1 MEINEK
7 NKHSVI
13 LKEYGKNIQKL
24 VDYVQTVPDKQKRTD
39 YAYTLVDLMKQ
50 LNPQLK
56 SESDQKL
63 WDDLY
68 IMSNFELDVDAP
80 FPMPEKELLGKR
92 PQMIGYP
99 EGEVKYKHYGR
110 NIEKLIEKA
119 IEIEDDE
126 EQEAAI
132 IFIGQL
138 MRSFHSTWNKENFDD
153 GIILDDIKTLSKGR
167 LHIDLE
173 KVKENGLFETSMRRD
188 FKPGSQSNNDSQNQS
203 SGRRNYSQNSGGNGH
218 KRRNNG
224 GNYKK
229 RRN

>member
-1 MEINEK
+1 MKKSETYNSTHQI
-7 NKHSVI
+7 I

-24 VDYVQTVPDKQKRTD
+24 VNYVKTVPEKVKRTE
-39 YAYTLVDLMKQ
+39 YAYALVELMKQ

-80 FPMPEKELLGKR
+80 FPMPEKELLGKK
-92 PQMIGYP
+92 PQSLGYP
-99 EGEVKYKHYGR
+99 KGEVKFKHYGR
-110 NIEKLIEKA
+110 NTEKLIEKA
-119 IEIEDDE
+119 IEIEDDD
-126 EQEAAI
+126 EQEAAV

-138 MRSFHSTWNKENFDD
+138 MRSFHSTWNRENFDD
-153 GIILDDIKTLSKGR
+153 AIIIDDIKSLSHNK
-167 LHIDLE
+167 LHIDLD
-173 KVKENGLFETSMRRD
+173 KVRENSLFETNMRRD
-188 FKPGSQSNNDSQNQS
+188 FKSPSTAASELPPSA
-203 SGRRNYSQNSGGNGH
+203 GRRGFGGGG

-224 GNYKK
+224 GGNKK